1 MLKTN
6 RGVTLTSLVIYVIVL
21 MIVISIMSVFSANF
35 FKESKELSIKEI
47 SREQYIKFLS
57 YITKDINSDKLR
69 FVKSGTT
76 TEGEEYLILKFEDE
90 TEHQY
95 ILTNDNIY
103 FLDINDTQPKKILLC
118 QNASTDETHP
128 FEYSELDKKINIKFS
143 INKDEFSTAL
153 NINL

>member
-1 MLKTN
+1 MKSN
-6 RGVTLTSLVIYVIVL
+6 KGITLISLVIYVIVL
-21 MIVISIMSVFSANF
+21 MVVISIMSVIAGHFYANT
-35 FKESKELSIKEI
+35 KEI
-47 SREQYIKFLS
+47 SIKQVSNEEYTKFLS

-103 FLDINDTQPKKILLC
+103 FLDINYTQPKKILLC
-118 QNASTDETHP
+118 QNAFVNETHP
-128 FEYSELDKKINIKFS
+128 FEYSELDKKID
-143 INKDEFSTAL
+143 INFELNKKTYSTVL